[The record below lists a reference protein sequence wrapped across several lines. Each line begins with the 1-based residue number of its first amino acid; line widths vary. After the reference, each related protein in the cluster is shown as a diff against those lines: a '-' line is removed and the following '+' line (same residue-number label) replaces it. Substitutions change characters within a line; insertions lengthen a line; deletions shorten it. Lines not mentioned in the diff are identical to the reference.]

1 MYRIILGEVTRF
13 PKLGERER
21 VQIETFLKSAN
32 ASGTLALSDTRLAAE
47 QFLALV
53 RGDNQLRHVLRLA
66 ADTDQRGIVAAVE
79 GAVATFLRAFEC
91 QTVPSTTRSSG

>member
-1 MYRIILGEVTRF
+1 
-13 PKLGERER
+13 
-21 VQIETFLKSAN
+21 
-32 ASGTLALSDTRLAAE
+32 
-47 QFLALV
+47 V

-91 QTVPSTTRSSG
+91 QIVPSTTRSSG